1 MNLILLMF
9 IATLGNFKFTSTL
22 NFEQNNMI
30 SKVEK
35 CLRISS
41 LNLISDLSEKESEFH
56 YEELLR
62 KTQKYR
68 TNISI
73 HENKGLEKLKI

>member
-1 MNLILLMF
+1 
-9 IATLGNFKFTSTL
+9 
-22 NFEQNNMI
+22 MI